1 MPTSAKPQDL
11 QCLMPS
17 DSRDKRSPRIL
28 VADDQQHILEALQLL
43 LHPHG
48 YRVDLVKSPAQVRDA
63 LTRDFYDAALIDLNY
78 TRDTTSGQEGLD
90 LLSEIVN
97 ADGNLP
103 IIVMTAWGNVEL
115 AVEAMGL
122 PRTSNPIIHPFRGG
136 VASVEIA
143 AVITPGVSATFSRSC
158 SK

>member
-1 MPTSAKPQDL
+1 MRSAGRLPFHLNKLMPTSAKPQDL

-63 LTRDFYDAALIDLNY
+63 LTRDFYDAALIDLELHARHHLRPGRPRSSLRNRERS
-78 TRDTTSGQEGLD
+78 TAIF
-90 LLSEIVN
+90 LS
-97 ADGNLP
+97 
-103 IIVMTAWGNVEL
+103 
-115 AVEAMGL
+115 
-122 PRTSNPIIHPFRGG
+122 
-136 VASVEIA
+136 
-143 AVITPGVSATFSRSC
+143 
-158 SK
+158 